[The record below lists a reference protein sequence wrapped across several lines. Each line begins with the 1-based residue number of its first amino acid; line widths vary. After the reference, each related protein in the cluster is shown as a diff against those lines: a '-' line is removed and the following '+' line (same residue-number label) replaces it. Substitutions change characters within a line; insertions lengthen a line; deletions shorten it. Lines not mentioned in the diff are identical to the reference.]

1 MLLHTVNKSP
11 FEKNALES
19 CLNLSKAGSGVF
31 LLEDGVY
38 AAMKGTVWADKVTTA
53 LSDKKVYVLTPD
65 LAARGMNTDNVIDGI
80 EMVDYA
86 GFVDLVA
93 EYSATQAWL

>member
-19 CLNLSKAGSGVF
+19 CLNLSKAGSGV
-31 LLEDGVY
+31 LLFEDGVY
-38 AAMKGTVWADKVTTA
+38 AAMKGTVWADKVTAA
-53 LSDKKVYVLTPD
+53 LSDKKVYVLAPD

>member
-1 MLLHTVNKSP
+1 
-11 FEKNALES
+11 
-19 CLNLSKAGSGVF
+19 
-31 LLEDGVY
+31 
-38 AAMKGTVWADKVTTA
+38 
-53 LSDKKVYVLTPD
+53 
-65 LAARGMNTDNVIDGI
+65 MNTDNVIDGI

>member
-19 CLNLSKAGSGVF
+19 CLNLSKAGSGV
-31 LLEDGVY
+31 LLFEDGVY
-38 AAMKGTVWADKVTTA
+38 AAMKGTVWEDKVTAA

-65 LAARGMNTDNVIDGI
+65 LSARGMNTDNVIDGI